1 MRRIVL
7 AIAITLICA
16 LSAAGAI
23 GVYSLV
29 ASAHAEDSG
38 GTSTGNP

>member
-7 AIAITLICA
+7 AIAIALIFG
-16 LSAAGAI
+16 LGTAGAI

-29 ASAHAEDSG
+29 ASANAG
-38 GTSTGNP
+38 GTTVNP